1 VTFMASYLTLL
12 TVQFKR
18 SVVQL
23 TVLVYWYVV
32 TLCATRGTSDIL
44 LSLFGKGKKL
54 DLWQLCR
61 YVTRVT
67 CMAHV
72 ICMHIVTIKTAHT

>member
-1 VTFMASYLTLL
+1 MNVTFMASYLTLL
-12 TVQFKR
+12 TVQFKG

-44 LSLFGKGKKL
+44 LSLFGKENNLIFGSCV
-54 DLWQLCR
+54 D
-61 YVTRVT
+61 T
-67 CMAHV
+67 
-72 ICMHIVTIKTAHT
+72 